1 MFLKWPSFLL
11 SLVCSF
17 FMFLPI
23 RAEHSGDEQHRTVSL
38 RLIGHEFLLSLG
50 DTTSRVLPLTNQGNS
65 YVIEFTNEFSFV
77 PDDLFAISDSV
88 IRRTGIADEY
98 IFEVQECESGLVVH
112 SWEMRREDNSLLPC
126 KSRAQPKACYQFVF
140 TILSTHKM
148 QNTENSSFSITP
160 FWKMLIYLVLPLFF
174 LVALLFKRV
183 QGKKKVSTENGI
195 ALGSFLFDEASMV
208 LIRDDEHIELTGK
221 ECMLLKALHNARNT
235 TLERD
240 EILSAVWGDDGDYVG
255 RTLDVFISK
264 LRKKL
269 ESDPKVKILNVRGVG
284 YKLVLS

>member
-1 MFLKWPSFLL
+1 MFLKSRCFFLL
-11 SLVCSF
+11 LVCSF
-17 FMFLPI
+17 FMSLPML
-23 RAEHSGDEQHRTVSL
+23 AEHLGDEQHRTVSL

-50 DTTSRVLPLTNQGNS
+50 DTTSRVLPLSNQGNS
-65 YVIEFTNEFSFV
+65 YVIEFSNEFSFV

-112 SWEMRREDNSLLPC
+112 SWEVRRNDNSLLPC
-126 KSRAQPKACYQFVF
+126 KSRVQPKGCYQFVF
-140 TILSTHKM
+140 TILSTHRM
-148 QNTENSSFSITP
+148 HDTENSSFSITP
-160 FWKMLIYLVLPLFF
+160 FWKMLIYLALPLFF
-174 LVALLFKRV
+174 IAALLFKRV
-183 QGKKKVSTENGI
+183 QGKKKVSPEKGI
-195 ALGSFLFDEASMV
+195 PLGSFLFDEARMM
-208 LIRDDEHIELTGK
+208 LIRGDEHIELTGK